1 MFLKYILLSYKHLMY
16 SIDEE
21 RYPYIMRQIILTSIG
36 WLGVVLCTIG
46 YLLLSMRMIKAESRS
61 FQILNILGGLCLV
74 ATAVDSDDM
83 PNAVA
88 NLLWMFI
95 GVYALGRRL
104 LTQSTARTD

>member
-1 MFLKYILLSYKHLMY
+1 MKQMILA
-16 SIDEE
+16 
-21 RYPYIMRQIILTSIG
+21 SIG
-36 WLGVVLCTIG
+36 WLGVILCTVG
-46 YLLLSMRMIKAESRS
+46 YLLLSMKVITAESRI
-61 FQILNILGGLCLV
+61 FQLLNILGGLCLV

-104 LTQSTARTD
+104 LTQSLVRKD

>member
-1 MFLKYILLSYKHLMY
+1 MKQMILA
-16 SIDEE
+16 
-21 RYPYIMRQIILTSIG
+21 SIG
-36 WLGVVLCTIG
+36 WLGVVLCTVG
-46 YLLLSMRMIKAESRS
+46 YLFLSMNIITAESRV
-61 FQILNILGGLCLV
+61 FQLLNILGGLCLV

-104 LTQSTARTD
+104 LTQSLVRKD